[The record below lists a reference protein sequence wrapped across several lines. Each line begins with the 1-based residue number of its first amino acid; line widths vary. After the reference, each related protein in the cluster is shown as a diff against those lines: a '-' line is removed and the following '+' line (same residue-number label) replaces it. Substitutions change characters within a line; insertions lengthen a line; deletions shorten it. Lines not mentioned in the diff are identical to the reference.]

1 MRKPNNKLSYS
12 PIECCNVMR
21 PIGSSYPTK
30 VTCLFVEP
38 LRLTVDVQLTHF
50 LLLQFLVLSVIA
62 PRLVLMRCTTRSE
75 VVFFCVHFYFRSL
88 HVLQIDVITEETLKC
103 PVGKVPIK
111 SLFSSSNHS
120 LFSKAC
126 LFPAIGFAVEISASY
141 RRVTRQNRCLKN
153 F

>member
-12 PIECCNVMR
+12 PIECCNVMH
-21 PIGSSYPTK
+21 PIGSSFPTK

-38 LRLTVDVQLTHF
+38 LRLSVDVQLAIF
-50 LLLQFLVLSVIA
+50 LLLQFLVSSVIA
-62 PRLVLMRCTTRSE
+62 PRLVLMRRTTRSE
-75 VVFFCVHFYFRSL
+75 VVCLQCSFLLPESPCLTDRCHHCGNSL
-88 HVLQIDVITEETLKC
+88 C

-126 LFPAIGFAVEISASY
+126 LFPAIGSQSRLAHSIEE
-141 RRVTRQNRCLKN
+141 
-153 F
+153 